1 MAGGGVPHC
10 DGQRLPKI
18 NSCQRVNAGKSH
30 LSAVTVIS
38 SPVGLMVQLYLGTSA
53 ASISNADAAFRS
65 SMLAAA
71 GLVPSLELAIRIS
84 LSQVVTVPTSSRV
97 PGMVGWSELGRVT
110 NLGLKCHRK
119 SFSMLP
125 VHLVVGWHLVP
136 PPSDVVRKEELI
148 IGRVTH
154 QLEKDRLKV
163 IRNQVFSSTFGK
175 IILSL

>member
-1 MAGGGVPHC
+1 MAGGGMPHC
-10 DGQRLPKI
+10 DRQRLPKI

-38 SPVGLMVQLYLGTSA
+38 SPVALMVQLYLGTSA

-110 NLGLKCHRK
+110 NLGLNCHHNR
-119 SFSMLP
+119 SF
-125 VHLVVGWHLVP
+125 
-136 PPSDVVRKEELI
+136 
-148 IGRVTH
+148 
-154 QLEKDRLKV
+154 
-163 IRNQVFSSTFGK
+163 
-175 IILSL
+175 